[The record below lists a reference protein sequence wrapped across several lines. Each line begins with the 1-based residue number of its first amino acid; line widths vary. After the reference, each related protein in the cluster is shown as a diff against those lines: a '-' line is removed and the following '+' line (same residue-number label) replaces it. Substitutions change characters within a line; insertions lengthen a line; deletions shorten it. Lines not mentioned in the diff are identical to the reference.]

1 MLMYD
6 TLPRGKV
13 SYMTKTTLR
22 SGRDSLFVPTVHDS
36 SMLHRPVLAQPDS
49 APLDMPGL
57 LEVLAHNSARPR
69 YAFMVLNLIAKAAG
83 ANGSAGPD
91 VVQGGAVTP
100 LRDWLCDALTP
111 MGHREPGRIVLAHK
125 VRQDL
130 AAAGSLPA
138 DPDEAERLVDEETR
152 SRIRTSSKTNIS
164 RAVSDLVR
172 AGMIVRHYQGYRV
185 DHHNRGAQRQA
196 VYTLTPVARRLLK
209 ADPQPVTA
217 PPPMRQAS
225 LPLV

>member
-1 MLMYD
+1 
-6 TLPRGKV
+6 
-13 SYMTKTTLR
+13 
-22 SGRDSLFVPTVHDS
+22 
-36 SMLHRPVLAQPDS
+36 
-49 APLDMPGL
+49 MPGL

-83 ANGSAGPD
+83 PNGRAGPD
-91 VVQGGAVTP
+91 VVQGGAVTA

-111 MGHREPGRIVLAHK
+111 MGHREPGRIALAHR

-130 AAAGSLPA
+130 EAAGSLPS
-138 DPDEAERLVDEETR
+138 DPEAAERLVETETR
-152 SRIRTSSKTNIS
+152 TRIRTSSKTNIS

-172 AGMIVRHYQGYRV
+172 AGMLVRHYQGYRV

-209 ADPQPVTA
+209 AEPLPTA
-217 PPPMRQAS
+217 AAPPMRQAS
-225 LPLV
+225 LPLG

>member
-1 MLMYD
+1 MLNYD

-13 SYMTKTTLR
+13 SYTTKTIRFAL
-22 SGRDSLFVPTVHDS
+22 RDSLFVLSVHDS
-36 SMLHRPVLAQPDS
+36 SMLHGPVQAQPDS

-69 YAFMVLNLIAKAAG
+69 YAFMLLNLIAKAAG
-83 ANGSAGPD
+83 PNGRAGPD

-111 MGHREPGRIVLAHK
+111 MGHREPGRIALAGR
-125 VRQDL
+125 VRQEL
-130 AAAGSLPA
+130 EAAGSLPKDA
-138 DPDEAERLVDEETR
+138 DEAARLVEAETR
-152 SRIRTSSKTNIS
+152 TRIRASSKTNIS

-172 AGMIVRHYQGYRV
+172 AGMLIRHYQGYRV

-209 ADPQPVTA
+209 ADAPVVA
-217 PPPMRQAS
+217 PAQMRQTS
-225 LPLV
+225 LPLA